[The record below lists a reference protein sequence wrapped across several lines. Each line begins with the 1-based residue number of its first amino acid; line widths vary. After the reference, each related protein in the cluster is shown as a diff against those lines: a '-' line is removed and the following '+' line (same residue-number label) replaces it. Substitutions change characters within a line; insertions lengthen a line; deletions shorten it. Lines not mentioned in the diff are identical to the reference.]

1 MWSPSWKPM
10 QALTNEACRS
20 PALAGRS
27 LPPEAD
33 KPATGTAGKP
43 GEGESN
49 QKVVKRDWKAE
60 AG

>member
-1 MWSPSWKPM
+1 MRYPSWKPM
-10 QALTNEACRS
+10 QGLMDEASHS
-20 PALAGRS
+20 PAPAGERI
-27 LPPEAD
+27 PPEAD

-60 AG
+60 SG